1 MQGKNQNSNLST
13 KNYKLPKREQWCG
26 SQPMV
31 NPSVK
36 VDRIKVIFFLPKTSF
51 NIKPLSCCCLLIMI
65 KMMATG
71 SNLAFCT
78 VAAPL

>member
-36 VDRIKVIFFLPKTSF
+36 VDIIKVIIFSSRKLP
-51 NIKPLSCCCLLIMI
+51 LI
-65 KMMATG
+65 
-71 SNLAFCT
+71 
-78 VAAPL
+78 